1 MVAITTKS
9 DLNSLF
15 ANIYEDALFVARE
28 MNIMVNLVRNFSA
41 RGWMTRN
48 LSVRPQLTA
57 QDVDDGV
64 DYANP
69 TTFGRT
75 SLANLTPGEVITQ
88 VVLTDQ
94 DIETD
99 PDNARE
105 DASRE
110 MGGAIA
116 TKIDVDL
123 VGEFGD
129 FDTDKGTSGSSLT
142 IARCAAGVSVL
153 RNSSIPNP
161 LYFVLHPYGWH
172 DIWTELGQPSANQAF
187 LGEVA
192 NQALRDFYT
201 GRWLNADWFVNA
213 NITVDSTPDAVSAVF
228 SPQAIG
234 FDSRKAPM
242 LEPER
247 DASLRSWE
255 LNFTAG
261 YAHEAIRTDY
271 GVALTHDATEPT

>member
-1 MVAITTKS
+1 MAITTKS
-9 DLNSLF
+9 ALNSLF

-28 MNIMVNLVRNFSA
+28 TNIMTNLVRNFSA

-48 LSVRPQLTA
+48 ISQRPQLTA
-57 QDVDDGV
+57 QEVAEGV

-69 TTFGRT
+69 QTFGKS
-75 SLANLTPGEVITQ
+75 SLANLTPGEKMAQ
-88 VVLTDQ
+88 VVLTDV

-110 MGGAIA
+110 LGGAIA

-123 VGEFGD
+123 AGTFTNFTTG
-129 FDTDKGTSGSSLT
+129 KGSAGNPIT
-142 IARCAAGVSVL
+142 IANCAAAISVL
-153 RNSSIPNP
+153 RNRSIPNP
-161 LYFVLHPYGWH
+161 IHFVMHPYGWH
-172 DIWTELGQPSANQAF
+172 DIWTELGQPAAEKVL

-192 NQALRDFYT
+192 NQALMDFYV
-201 GRWLNADWFVNA
+201 GQWLMATWFVNA
-213 NITVDSTPDAVSAVF
+213 NISIDGSTDAISAVF

-234 FDSRKAPM
+234 FDSRKSPT

-247 DASLRSWE
+247 DASLRAWE
-255 LNFTAG
+255 LNMVAG
-261 YAHEAIRTDY
+261 YAY
-271 GVALTHDATEPT
+271 GVIRPTYGVKLTHDATEPS

>member
-1 MVAITTKS
+1 MAITTIS

-15 ANIYEDALFVARE
+15 AEIYDDALFVARE
-28 MNIMVNLVRNFSA
+28 MNIMTNLVRNFSA
-41 RGWMTRN
+41 MGWMDRN
-48 LSVRPQLTA
+48 VSVRPQVTA
-57 QDVDDGV
+57 QDVSEGV
-64 DYANP
+64 DFSNP

-75 SLANLTPGEVITQ
+75 SLATLTPGEVMAQ
-88 VVLTDQ
+88 VVLTDM

-110 MGGAIA
+110 LGGAVA

-123 VGEFGD
+123 VGEFAD
-129 FDTDKGTSGSSLT
+129 FTTDKGTSGSALT
-142 IARCAAGVSVL
+142 ISRCAAGVSVL

-172 DIWTELGQPSANQAF
+172 DIWTELGQPSTNQAF
-187 LGEVA
+187 LGEIA
-192 NQALRDFYT
+192 NQALRDFYA

-213 NITVDSTPDAVSAVF
+213 NISIDATPDAVSAVF

-234 FDSRKAPM
+234 FDSRKMPTM
-242 LEPER
+242 EPER
-247 DASLRSWE
+247 DASLRAWE
-255 LNFTAG
+255 INMVAG
-261 YAHEAIRTDY
+261 YGHEAIRTDY
-271 GVALTHDATEPT
+271 GIALTHDATEPT